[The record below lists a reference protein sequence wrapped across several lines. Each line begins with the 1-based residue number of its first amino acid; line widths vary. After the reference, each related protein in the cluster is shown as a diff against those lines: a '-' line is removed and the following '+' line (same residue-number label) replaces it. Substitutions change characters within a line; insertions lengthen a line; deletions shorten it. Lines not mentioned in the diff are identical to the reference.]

1 MKTTKTNA
9 ITQVS
14 QGILSTIVVRN
25 KMERTQ
31 VNNNSNFITIH
42 SMKYL
47 QAQKTYE
54 TYLQH
59 LIETKLYLSETN
71 LSYSQRCSMASDQ
84 KGKCEK
90 FYRSDW
96 LT

>member
-1 MKTTKTNA
+1 
-9 ITQVS
+9 
-14 QGILSTIVVRN
+14 
-25 KMERTQ
+25 MERTQ
-31 VNNNSNFITIH
+31 VNNNSNFITVH

-71 LSYSQRCSMASDQ
+71 LSYHKDRTTCRPLNKVEPCFAGFVPGWVT
-84 KGKCEK
+84 KNE
-90 FYRSDW
+90 YPVW
-96 LT
+96 